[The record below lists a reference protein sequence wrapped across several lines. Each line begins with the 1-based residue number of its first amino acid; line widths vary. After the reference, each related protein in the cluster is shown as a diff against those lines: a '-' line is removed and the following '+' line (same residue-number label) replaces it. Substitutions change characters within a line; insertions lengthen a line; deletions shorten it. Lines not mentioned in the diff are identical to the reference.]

1 MNNIFVNQPDP
12 LLNGKGVL
20 PYPPQMIQNLQYY
33 QQNVNDYISK
43 DWLGELDNITKNL
56 SEDELAALGNNSEYI
71 RLSTEIQQNIQNE
84 IMLIIKNK
92 LNSRGDII
100 ENVKKQ
106 MYIINEV
113 KEQTNNEQR
122 KNMAELND
130 YMKNYSHLT
139 FQQYKN
145 IKKGVKVEIEA
156 PVDDTVVA
164 TVNNTTKTKKK

>member
-1 MNNIFVNQPDP
+1 MKEKGSIDIELVDLVPIRDMRVIKGKLDN
-12 LLNGKGVL
+12 LLAKEVIELG
-20 PYPPQMIQNLQYY
+20 
-33 QQNVNDYISK
+33 NVNDYISK
-43 DWLGELDNITKNL
+43 DWLGELDNLTKNL

-84 IMLIIKNK
+84 IMVIIKNK

-122 KNMAELND
+122 KSMAELND
-130 YMKNYSHLT
+130 YLKNYSHLT
-139 FQQYKN
+139 FNQYKE
-145 IKKGVKVEIEA
+145 IKNGVTADVTNKSK
-156 PVDDTVVA
+156 
-164 TVNNTTKTKKK
+164 NKKKE

>member
-12 LLNGKGVL
+12 LLNGKEIL
-20 PYPPQMIQNLQYY
+20 PYPPQMLQNLQYY
-33 QQNVNDYISK
+33 QQNVNDYMSK
-43 DWLGELDNITKNL
+43 DWLGELDNLTKNL
-56 SEDELAALGNNSEYI
+56 SEDELAALGKNSEYI

-84 IMLIIKNK
+84 IMVIIKNK

-122 KNMAELND
+122 KSMAELND
-130 YMKNYSHLT
+130 YLKNYSHLT
-139 FQQYKN
+139 FNQYKE
-145 IKKGVKVEIEA
+145 IKNGVTADVTNKSK
-156 PVDDTVVA
+156 
-164 TVNNTTKTKKK
+164 NKKKE

>member
-12 LLNGKGVL
+12 LLNGKAVL
-20 PYPPQMIQNLQYY
+20 PYPPQMMQYY

-43 DWLGELDNITKNL
+43 DWLGELDNLTKNL
-56 SEDELAALGNNSEYI
+56 SEDELAVLGKNSEYI

-122 KNMAELND
+122 KSMAELND
-130 YMKNYSHLT
+130 YLKNYSHLT
-139 FQQYKN
+139 FNQYKN
-145 IKKGVKVEIEA
+145 IKNGVKVEIDTPE
-156 PVDDTVVA
+156 DDTVVA
-164 TVNNTTKTKKK
+164 TVNNNTAKSKKK

>member
-20 PYPPQMIQNLQYY
+20 PYPPQMVQYY

-122 KNMAELND
+122 KSMAELND

-145 IKKGVKVEIEA
+145 IKKGIKVEIDT

-164 TVNNTTKTKKK
+164 TVNNNTAKTKKK

>member
-20 PYPPQMIQNLQYY
+20 PYPPQMVQYY

-56 SEDELAALGNNSEYI
+56 SEDELAALGKNSEYI

-122 KNMAELND
+122 KSMAELND

-139 FQQYKN
+139 FNEYKN
-145 IKKGVKVEIEA
+145 IKNGGSKVEI
-156 PVDDTVVA
+156 T
-164 TVNNTTKTKKK
+164 TGNTTKTKINNKKKENEI

>member
-20 PYPPQMIQNLQYY
+20 PYPPQMMQYY

-43 DWLGELDNITKNL
+43 DWLGELDNLTKNL
-56 SEDELAALGNNSEYI
+56 SEDELAALGKNSEYI

-84 IMLIIKNK
+84 IMVIIKNK

-122 KNMAELND
+122 KSMAELND

-145 IKKGVKVEIEA
+145 IKNGVKVEIDTPE
-156 PVDDTVVA
+156 DDTVVA
-164 TVNNTTKTKKK
+164 TVNNNTVKSKKK

>member
-12 LLNGKGVL
+12 LLNGKAVL
-20 PYPPQMIQNLQYY
+20 PYPPQMMQYY

-43 DWLGELDNITKNL
+43 DWLGELDNLTKNL
-56 SEDELAALGNNSEYI
+56 SEDELAALGKNSEYT

-84 IMLIIKNK
+84 IMVIIKNK

-122 KNMAELND
+122 KSMAELND
-130 YMKNYSHLT
+130 YLKNYSHLT
-139 FQQYKN
+139 FNQYKN
-145 IKKGVKVEIEA
+145 IKNGVKVEIDTPE
-156 PVDDTVVA
+156 DDTVVA